1 MRVYL
6 SPSRQKHNL
15 YAVGNTNEM
24 EQCYKIGVA
33 CIESLRR
40 NNIESRIAV
49 KGQETN
55 TVVQDSNLWAADL
68 HVCIHTNAAN
78 GKASGPL
85 IMVYDKKD
93 QKTMAIAN
101 HIYYQLKDISLS
113 TTDYGIRENKEL
125 TEILNTKAICIY
137 VECEFHDNPIMAQWI
152 IDCTTEIGDAIAK
165 GICVYLNK
173 DYRARVAEKYYRVQ
187 VGAYKYKQNAK
198 NMLEKLEG
206 LGYSGIIVE
215 N

>member
-1 MRVYL
+1 MKVYL

-24 EQCYKIGVA
+24 DQCYKIGVA

-40 NNIESRIAV
+40 NKIESEIAF
-49 KGQETN
+49 KGEGTSE
-55 TVVQDSNLWAADL
+55 VIKDSNLWGADL

-101 HIYYQLKDISLS
+101 SIYFMLRDITLG
-113 TTDYGIRENKEL
+113 TNEYGIRENKEL
-125 TEILNTKAICIY
+125 SEIRSTKAICIY
-137 VECEFHDNPIMAQWI
+137 VECEFHDNPITAQWI
-152 IDCTTEIGDAIAK
+152 IDYTTEIGDAIAK

-173 DYRARVAEKYYRVQ
+173 DYHARAAEKYYRVQ
-187 VGAYKYKQNAK
+187 VGAYKNKRNAK

-206 LGYSGIIVE
+206 LGLTGVIVE
-215 N
+215 S

>member
-1 MRVYL
+1 MKVYL

-33 CIESLRR
+33 CLESLMR

-55 TVVQDSNLWAADL
+55 AVIQDSNLWQADI

-85 IMVYDKKD
+85 IMVYQKD
-93 QKTMAIAN
+93 NKTLDIAN
-101 HIYYQLKDISLS
+101 HIYYQLKEISLS
-113 TTDYGIRENKEL
+113 KSNYGVRVNRELN
-125 TEILNTKAICIY
+125 EIVNTKGICIY
-137 VECEFHDNPIMAQWI
+137 IECEFHDNPITAQWI
-152 IDCTTEIGDAIAK
+152 IDNNTEIGDAIAK
-165 GICVYLNK
+165 GITSYLNK
-173 DYRARVAEKYYRVQ
+173 EYQERVAKKYYRVQ
-187 VGAYKYKQNAK
+187 VGAYKNKQNAK

-206 LGYSGIIVE
+206 LGYRGYIVE